1 MPRRPLSGF
10 KAEKTNIVLPVAV
23 KKASQKLA
31 AARRISLSQLITQ
44 LLQKHRE
51 SKARYL

>member
-1 MPRRPLSGF
+1 MPRRPLSGI

-44 LLQKHRE
+44 LLAKA
-51 SKARYL
+51 SKEQS

>member
-1 MPRRPLSGF
+1 MSRRPLSGF
-10 KAEKTNIVLPVAV
+10 KSEKTNIVLPVAV

-44 LLQKHRE
+44 LLA
-51 SKARYL
+51 KASGEQS